1 MTNILVYW
9 YIFSTSMEKKLRD
22 ITEVKIGFK
31 IKSLKD
37 SKRLSQII
45 AKENDIA
52 ISYNTIRRFFGV
64 VKNVQASNFTL
75 DTLSRFN
82 SFESYSDF
90 LINYKLRNK
99 WRQEFEISKIIHN
112 GEEDRLLKYVESS
125 LSQRKSFNLKLIQ
138 IIRELLLIGN
148 FDLIRKIFELKK
160 MNAQNFNYD
169 GQVLIGMSIGYLI
182 RVVNIKNKAFNQL
195 LLNENFQDLVI
206 TIFVDYASLK
216 TYYSKIIKTIYKN
229 SSRKNVRVFCEG
241 ILNLNLFFNKKNKH
255 FYYTLKDEDEFH
267 PILKSRIFAQYLLIE
282 DSNVIFKLN
291 NYYQKYLVDGF
302 IPIEYLFEINFTSI
316 LTRNFQVMKWII
328 EKIKPE
334 TDYTFFYK
342 YEHYNNFLFMKLIYY
357 TKMNDHKNIAS
368 IDKNLT
374 IERFKSYEDMAL
386 LYHNICKYRWTND
399 DKFFAAYTKIAKRV
413 NPIFFTKKYFFE
425 YFN

>member
-1 MTNILVYW
+1 
-9 YIFSTSMEKKLRD
+9 MEKKLRD

-112 GEEDRLLKYVESS
+112 GEEDRLLKYIESNLS
-125 LSQRKSFNLKLIQ
+125 LTKSFNLKLIQ

-182 RVVNIKNKAFNQL
+182 RVVNIKNKEFNQL

-206 TIFVDYASLK
+206 TIFVDYGSLK
-216 TYYSKIIKTIYKN
+216 TYYSKIIETIYKN
-229 SSRKNVRVFCEG
+229 SSRKDIQEFSKG
-241 ILNLNLFFNKKNKH
+241 ILNLNLFFTKKSKDS
-255 FYYTLKDEDEFH
+255 FYTLKEEEEFH

-302 IPIEYLFEINFTSI
+302 IAIEYLFEINFTSI
-316 LTRNFQVMKWII
+316 ITRNFEVMKWII

-357 TKMNDHKNIAS
+357 TKINDHKKIAS

-399 DKFFAAYTKIAKRV
+399 DKFFAVYMKIAKRV